1 MKLAGFTAVL
11 CAAVLLGACQSREV
25 ADTSA
30 SGTETTA
37 TSLPQSI
44 VVYSGRNEKLI
55 KPIIDRFT
63 EATGIQVQ
71 VRYGETAE
79 MAATIMEEGSRSPA
93 DVFIAQDAAA
103 LGALSKAGLFRPLP
117 KEILDRVPAR
127 FAGRNGEWV
136 GLSGRARTIVYSEG
150 KIKPSELPADLES
163 VADPKYRGRFGLAPS
178 NASFQAQMAVY
189 RALNGEDATQKL
201 LERIVKNEPRR
212 YQRNGAIVDA
222 VISGE
227 VDFGLVN
234 HYYLHQAMAENPA
247 APAKNHYMS
256 GGGPAAF
263 INVAGAGV
271 LNDKPESRR
280 LIEYLLSEDAQR
292 YFAEETFEY
301 PIVEGV
307 STTEGLTPLSDLRQ
321 PDIDWTAVSDVL
333 EETLVLIQKSGLLQ
347 E

>member
-1 MKLAGFTAVL
+1 MKNAGFSAVL
-11 CAAVLLGACQSREV
+11 CAALLLGACQPREA
-25 ADTSA
+25 AD
-30 SGTETTA
+30 TA
-37 TSLPQSI
+37 TSGTASTPASQPQSI

-79 MAATIMEEGSRSPA
+79 MAATIMEEGARSPA

-103 LGALSKAGLFRPLP
+103 LGALSKAGLFRPLA
-117 KEILDRVPAR
+117 KEILARVPAH

-136 GLSGRARTIVYSEG
+136 GISGRARTIVYNEG
-150 KIKPSELPADLES
+150 RIKPSGLPADLES
-163 VADPKYRGRFGLAPS
+163 VADPKYRGRFGIAPS
-178 NASFQAQMAVY
+178 NASFQAQVAVY
-189 RALNGEDATQKL
+189 RALNGEDATRNL
-201 LERIVKNEPRR
+201 LDRIVKNEPRR
-212 YQRNGAIVDA
+212 YARNGAIVDA

-227 VDFGLVN
+227 VDWGLVN

-247 APAKNHYMS
+247 APARNHFMS
-256 GGGPAAF
+256 GGGAGAF
-263 INVAGAGV
+263 VNVAGAGA
-271 LNDKPESRR
+271 LNEKPEGRR

-307 STTEGLTPLSDLRQ
+307 PTTEGLAPLSELRQ
-321 PDIDWTAVSDVL
+321 PDIDWSAVSDVL